1 MAEEKDLAAKPLSFL
16 WAWGFPLLVLFSLNF
31 ATGVLPLSVAI
42 EIMIG
47 VFVWI

>member
-1 MAEEKDLAAKPLSFL
+1 MAEGKDLAVKPLSFL
-16 WAWGFPLLVLFSLNF
+16 WAWGFPLFVLFSLNF
-31 ATGVLPLSVAI
+31 APGVQPLSVTI